1 MSAPQ
6 GGLILCQETRPNNTE
21 AYYAKAT
28 DGVLTFPTLVAPVSI
43 LPADESTTASIYV
56 RGSDETVYRGA
67 ITVAPGANSSIP
79 ASQAN
84 GITIRTGAGPSTIAE
99 VGSNS
104 QGPNLLYIA
113 GASGVS
119 QVYDV
124 KYNPV
129 IKATPVAT
137 YSGSIPANTGPGL
150 WTYTPD
156 VSGAYMLQVNFNVEN
171 ADSIPIN
178 GAIEWVLNVGGGEV
192 QYCSSTLKS
201 TSISKASDFDEVNG
215 VPGVL
220 APPMDYSF
228 SNMATLTAGEQV
240 SFYLATARNS
250 VAGGGAWAISNYQV
264 RLIKMC

>member
-1 MSAPQ
+1 MS
-6 GGLILCQETRPNNTE
+6 GLIASQRTRAGVNDNST
-21 AYYAKAT
+21 YYILKGQPIDAPVLVNPVEIRAT
-28 DGVLTFPTLVAPVSI
+28 DGSTDAVLFV
-43 LPADESTTASIYV
+43 DGASA
-56 RGSDETVYRGA
+56 GVYQGA
-67 ITVAPGANSSIP
+67 INIQPGANGVSATP
-79 ASQAN
+79 GD
-84 GITIRTGAGPSTIAE
+84 GITIRTGAGPSTIVE
-99 VGSNS
+99 VGANAQSN
-104 QGPNLLYIA
+104 NLLYIA

-124 KYNPV
+124 KYNPA
-129 IKATPVAT
+129 IKATPVASFT
-137 YSGSIPANTGPGL
+137 GSIPANTGPGL
-150 WTYTPD
+150 FTYTPD

-192 QYCSSTLKS
+192 QYCSNTLKS

-215 VPGVL
+215 SPGVL

-228 SNMATLTAGEQV
+228 SNMAILTAGQEV

-250 VAGGGAWAISNYQV
+250 LAGGGAWAVSNYQV